1 MAFALWRANHPLQAP
16 SLGKLSSGDEFY
28 WDGSI
33 IGWNVTPLN
42 AEAKEIYKVAMARV
56 KEEKLRVPSAESF
69 EPVKP
74 PKSGMQATSAAL
86 TAHVDN
92 PPRPDAQQ
100 SAVMSSPP
108 RRKLTPSTDDAPAA
122 PDVSGDL

>member
-1 MAFALWRANHPLQAP
+1 MATAYWRANHPLQAP
-16 SLGKLSSGDEFY
+16 SLGKLASGEEFY

-42 AEAKEIYKVAMARV
+42 AEAKEIYKAAMERV
-56 KEEKLRVPSAESF
+56 KSEGLRVPSAENF

-92 PPRPDAQQ
+92 PPRPDTQ
-100 SAVMSSPP
+100 SAVMTSPP
-108 RRKLTPSTDDAPAA
+108 RRKLTPSTDSADAG
-122 PDVSGDL
+122 GDL